1 MSAPVIVIAGL
12 ISKKGGDPPF
22 LMSKRLP
29 HAHLGGFW
37 EFPGGKLESGESPE
51 QALVREI
58 REELGIEVSVGD
70 IFAVGHHAYEKKV
83 VLLLVYRAELQSGT
97 VQCREVAEVAWL
109 EPAEIVQLELPPADD
124 PVIERLTREYLKK
137 L

>member
-1 MSAPVIVIAGL
+1 MIVIAGL
-12 ISKKGGDPPF
+12 ISKKGSDPPF

-29 HAHLGGFW
+29 NAHLGGFW
-37 EFPGGKLESGESPE
+37 EFAESWRQEKVPE

-83 VLLLVYRAELQSGT
+83 VLLLVYRA
-97 VQCREVAEVAWL
+97 
-109 EPAEIVQLELPPADD
+109 
-124 PVIERLTREYLKK
+124 
-137 L
+137 